1 MKTVYFILAT
11 IAVIVI
17 IQVIDVKDKPGSG
30 DSKGNYTIV
39 IHGGAGFM
47 NKEIPDTIK
56 QLYINSLSAALKIGK
71 EILEKGGSSLDAVET
86 VVKYLEDDSMFN
98 AGKGAVFTS
107 EGTHELDASI
117 MYGADL
123 SSGAVTGVKHIK
135 NPVALARLVKD
146 KTKHVLLSGD
156 GAEAFAKS
164 MNMEFVDQS
173 YFYTQSS
180 YESWKKSQLKN
191 KTGTVGCVALDKNG
205 NLSAATSTG
214 GMTGKM
220 PGRVGDSPLVNSGTY
235 ANNKT
240 CAVSCTGTGELF
252 IRNTVAYN
260 VSALMEMKGEK
271 LQQAADEMINKRLEK
286 GTGGLIAVDKK
297 GNYVM
302 LFNTGSMLRAVADSK
317 GTFEI
322 KIWE

>member
-1 MKTVYFILAT
+1 MKSIYFIIITL
-11 IAVIVI
+11 AVIAIVQFVDI
-17 IQVIDVKDKPGSG
+17 NEKSG
-30 DSKGNYTIV
+30 FPENTGNYAIV

-47 NKEIPDTIK
+47 NKEIPESLK
-56 QLYINSLSAALKIGK
+56 QLYMNSLKSALNLGK
-71 EILEKGGSSLDAVET
+71 GILEQGGNSLDAVET
-86 VVKYLEDDSMFN
+86 VVKFLEDDSLFN
-98 AGKGAVFTS
+98 AGRGAVFTS
-107 EGTHELDASI
+107 DGTHELDASI

-123 SSGAVTGVKHIK
+123 TCGAVTGVKQIK
-135 NPVALARLVKD
+135 NPILLARLVKE
-146 KTKHVLLSGD
+146 KTKHVLLSGE

-164 MNMEFVDQS
+164 VNAEFVDQKYFFTHQS
-173 YFYTQSS
+173 YNALIRNK
-180 YESWKKSQLKN
+180 EKIKS
-191 KTGTVGCVALDKNG
+191 GTVGCVALDKQG

-220 PGRVGDSPLVNSGTY
+220 PGRIGDTPLVNAGTY

-260 VSALMEMKGEK
+260 VSALMELKGQT
-271 LQQAADEMINKRLEK
+271 LDQAADEMINKRLER
-286 GTGGLIAVDKK
+286 GSGGLIAVDKH

-302 LFNTGSMLRAVADSK
+302 LFNTDSMLRAAADSK